1 MTKFAVCPFC
11 GSSDIVYKHLPGPCT
26 TLPHRYYLECHTCK
40 SRGPTAYS
48 KDKALEKWNI
58 REAKNPRSIDRVKK

>member
-1 MTKFAVCPFC
+1 MTEFVACPFC

-26 TLPHRYYLECHTCK
+26 TLSYRYYLECHTCK
-40 SRGPTAYS
+40 SRGPIAYS

-58 REAKNPRSIDRVKK
+58 REGGKLRNIDRAKK